1 VKTVAAAIA
10 ISSILASIFRLPGS
24 TSTAQD
30 FDLSRCHP
38 KCGKLITSDDGAKP
52 MKAQVFRG
60 VNQLCYEDVPRPEI
74 AADEV
79 LVQVNV
85 VGLCQSDIKKIK
97 YPLLDPPRIFG
108 HETAGTIAQIGAQ
121 VTDWQVGQ
129 RVVVMHHIPCM
140 NCAHCENSN
149 FSMCATYK
157 NITTTAGFTPS
168 GGGFADFVKVPGH
181 IVQSGGLIPIPDDV
195 TFEQASFVEPTNC
208 CLKAVKKAQI
218 REGQTVLVTGAGPIG
233 LMLMMLV
240 KHFGARAIATDL
252 LPSRIE
258 KALAVGADAAFDA
271 RDAELPGKIQS
282 LTNGLGV
289 DVTLLAVPSDKA
301 FFQALDCTR
310 KGGKILFFAEFPDE
324 VEIPLNP
331 NVLYRKEIDLMGSYS
346 SAFPLQELSADLVF
360 NKKIDVDALISD
372 KYPLSELANAVDRA
386 VQPTAETYKILL
398 YPESVVN

>member
-1 VKTVAAAIA
+1 
-10 ISSILASIFRLPGS
+10 
-24 TSTAQD
+24 
-30 FDLSRCHP
+30 
-38 KCGKLITSDDGAKP
+38 

-60 VNQLCYEDVPRPEI
+60 VDQLSYEEVPQPEI

-108 HETAGTIAQIGAQ
+108 HETAGTIAQMGADVTGWTIG
-121 VTDWQVGQ
+121 D

-140 NCAHCENSN
+140 KCAHCDNGN

-168 GGGFADFVKVPGH
+168 GGGFADYVKVPGH
-181 IVQSGGLIPIPDDV
+181 IVREGGLIRIPAGIS
-195 TFEQASFVEPTNC
+195 FEQASFVEPTNC

-218 REGQTVLVTGAGPIG
+218 RAGQTVLITGAGPIG
-233 LMLMMLV
+233 LMFIMLV

-258 KALAVGADAAFDA
+258 KALSVGADAAFDA
-271 RDAELPGKIQS
+271 RDPEIAQKVQD
-282 LTNGLGV
+282 LTGGLGV
-289 DVTLLAVPSDKA
+289 DVSLLAVPSDKA
-301 FFQALDCTR
+301 FFQALACTR
-310 KGGKILFFAEFPDE
+310 KGGKIVFFAEFPDE

-331 NVLYRKEIDLMGSYS
+331 NVLYRNEIDLMGSYS
-346 SAFPLQELSADLVF
+346 SAFPLQDLAAELVF
-360 NKKIDVDALISD
+360 EQKIDVDALISD
-372 KYPLSELANAVDRA
+372 RYPLSELSNAVAQA
-386 VQPTAETYKILL
+386 VKPTAETYKILL
-398 YPESVVN
+398 YP